1 MLKRDKIQY
10 PCEYVRVVFAYVDEY
25 RTGLNRISELNINE
39 H

>member
-10 PCEYVRVVFAYVDEY
+10 PCEYVCVMLAYVDEY
-25 RTGLNRISELNINE
+25 RIGLNRISELNINE